1 MKNDLDWSEELKWRC
16 ADCNVQL
23 ALGQVTVSYMGN
35 SFTTDMPYCPRCGL
49 VVVSEELAMGKMAEV
64 EKILEDK

>member
-1 MKNDLDWSEELKWRC
+1 MIKEIDWSRELAWRC
-16 ADCNVQL
+16 AVCDQ
-23 ALGQVTVSYMGN
+23 ALELMQVTVTYMNN
-35 SFTTDMPYCPRCGL
+35 SFTTEMPGCPQCGQ

>member
-1 MKNDLDWSEELKWRC
+1 MIKEIDFSQEMAWRC
-16 ADCNVQL
+16 ASCDK
-23 ALGQVTVSYMGN
+23 ALELTQVTVTYMNN
-35 SFTTDMPYCPRCGL
+35 SFTTEMPCCPQCGQ